1 MKAEAMTSI
10 YCCYKDLY
18 KYKHTFMFSVRF
30 ITKCCV
36 NVSNEKKQ
44 QQLMYQIY
52 KQNKSV

>member
-1 MKAEAMTSI
+1 MTSI